1 MPDLD
6 RFGYVRCLSRLREI
20 LNQTVFTSEYGGSCT
35 LFPLINLF
43 EDLRENA
50 RKKRQKCEF
59 QSLIFDPLYRF
70 DAALPIGFCQFFD

>member
-50 RKKRQKCEF
+50 RKKKAEM
-59 QSLIFDPLYRF
+59 
-70 DAALPIGFCQFFD
+70 

>member
-6 RFGYVRCLSRLREI
+6 RFGYVRCLSRSREI

-43 EDLRENA
+43 EDLRETA
-50 RKKRQKCEF
+50 RKKGRNVSF
-59 QSLIFDPLYRF
+59 SR
-70 DAALPIGFCQFFD
+70 